1 MKKIIIKWLIFAG
14 IIMATCYLPGIEVE
28 NFGCAM
34 LVALVLTIINLF
46 IKPIIKLLTFPINIF
61 TFGIFNLLLNF
72 AILYAVSLVIPQYAL
87 DNAFSAFIASIVIA
101 VSYCILKKI

>member
-72 AILYAVSLVIPQYAL
+72 AILYAVSLVVP
-87 DNAFSAFIASIVIA
+87 NAFSAFIASIVIA